1 MQSSRSLGGGKD
13 SKRSFP
19 SQAPEQD
26 AAISKGHKSAA
37 VAPWDETA
45 SSSSGDYSSGA
56 SDDEKIPIQ
65 GSVSAAKVLPSSER
79 IPNAKGVSAARTLP
93 VVSLGTGLKRP
104 LELDDEGNPV
114 IQKRRRVGLPLMRSS
129 LRDRAPRAH
138 SLWREKPL
146 SGDSTGQHGHSQEA
160 DWDGISSQGD
170 DSDDEALD
178 DASTGDSK
186 SVSAE
191 STGSSDTDTEPEDE
205 EELDEPPDPVEP
217 RKPRSEAFKA
227 WVSGRPV
234 DGVDEGIMQASVPPP
249 MSFIRRDFTPRR
261 HTDADD
267 PLPPE
272 LQLTGS
278 ISNRKVYNV
287 EVKRP
292 PEYQE
297 ARLSLPVV
305 AEEQKIMEAI
315 HNNPVVIIWG
325 ATGSGKT
332 TQVPQFLYE
341 AGYGSSAS
349 PTPGMIG
356 ITQPRRVA
364 AVSSANRVAEE
375 LGSASDKVSYQIR
388 FDSTVSGRTA
398 IKYMTDG
405 ILVREITEDVAL
417 SKYSAIIIDEAHER
431 SINTDILIGMLT
443 RIVNLRNTYVHPDGE
458 QRPLKLIIMSAT
470 LRVSDFLSNKLLFRG
485 GPPPVVQAEGRQ
497 YPVTVHFARRTERDY
512 NEEIFRKVSR
522 GHKQLPPGGML
533 VFLTG
538 QSEIIVLAARLNETL
553 SKPTTMSNARMA
565 PSAVS
570 DMPPDNDDIEVAG
583 EDFKDSDIE
592 EEDVSDNEDKNEFVI
607 EDNTEASR
615 NVRILPLYSQLPTK
629 TQLRVFE
636 DLPENTR
643 LIVLATNVAET
654 SLTIPGI
661 RYVFD
666 CGRAKDKKYDPNTG
680 VQTFEVGWIS
690 KASANQR
697 SGRAGRTGPGHVY
710 RLYSSAVY
718 ERDFEEHAVPEIL
731 RTPIESVV
739 LQLKSMKLRN
749 IASFPFP
756 TSPDLGSL
764 IKAEKLLTH
773 LGSLTV
779 EGNITPHGQDLAA
792 YPLSPRFAKM
802 LSIGHQAD
810 CIYLTIATV
819 AALAI
824 RDIFVL
830 ENQTVLEPGSTSQ
843 ASSIRIPG
851 YRFTTLSPTADFLKY
866 LTAFAAYTWQ
876 FQSTSTSI
884 SRSSSSHD
892 IETFCISLGLR
903 AKPLKEVSQLYHQ
916 LLNVVSRLRPGLLSN
931 GQSTH
936 NTKIPTPS
944 KKQISA
950 LKQIAAAGFIDQIAI
965 RADLA
970 PTPPEVP
977 RKPRRAID
985 VPYFTLFP
993 SHGGRANSLEEKAVF
1008 IHPSSILATRPV
1020 DELPPYLVYSHL
1032 QRSAPSHIEGDKPKK
1047 VRMHPLTE
1055 VKAGWI
1061 SHLAKGTPLLQY
1073 GKPVTKVEGAKKVA
1087 YAVPTLVGEKGSLG
1101 WPLPAEAVEGM
1112 GMG

>member
-1 MQSSRSLGGGKD
+1 LPVNEKFPSLGY
-13 SKRSFP
+13 
-19 SQAPEQD
+19 A
-26 AAISKGHKSAA
+26 
-37 VAPWDETA
+37 
-45 SSSSGDYSSGA
+45 
-56 SDDEKIPIQ
+56 
-65 GSVSAAKVLPSSER
+65 SAAKNLP
-79 IPNAKGVSAARTLP
+79 GG
-93 VVSLGTGLKRP
+93 SLGTGLKRP
-104 LELDDEGNPV
+104 LELDDEGNPL

-129 LRDRAPRAH
+129 LQNGTPRAH
-138 SLWREKPL
+138 TSWREQLL
-146 SGDSTGQHGHSQEA
+146 SGESTGQHGHSQEA

-170 DSDDEALD
+170 DSDEESLD
-178 DASTGDSK
+178 DVSIGDLE
-186 SVSAE
+186 SVSAK
-191 STGSSDTDTEPEDE
+191 STGSTDTDAESEDDE
-205 EELDEPPDPVEP
+205 ETNEQPDSAEPW
-217 RKPRSEAFKA
+217 KPRSEAFKA
-227 WVSGRPV
+227 WVWDRPV
-234 DGVDEGIMQASVPPP
+234 DSIDEAIVPASMAPSQDFQPRE
-249 MSFIRRDFTPRR
+249 FTTRRRS
-261 HTDADD
+261 DAEDL
-267 PLPPE
+267 LPPE
-272 LQLTGS
+272 LQVVGS

-287 EVKRP
+287 EVKRS

-315 HNNPVVIIWG
+315 HNNPTVVIWG

-332 TQVPQFLYE
+332 TQIPQFLYE
-341 AGYGSSAS
+341 AGYGSPES

-364 AVSSANRVAEE
+364 AISSADRVSEE

-388 FDSTVSGRTA
+388 FDSSVSGRTA

-417 SKYSAIIIDEAHER
+417 SKYSAIVIDEAHER

-443 RIVNLRNTYVHPDGE
+443 RIVNLRNTYVHRDGE
-458 QRPLKLIIMSAT
+458 THPLKLIIMSAT
-470 LRVSDFLSNKLLFRG
+470 LRISDFLSNKLLFG
-485 GPPPVVQAEGRQ
+485 DAPPPVVQAERRQ

-512 NEEIFRKVSR
+512 IEEIFKKVSK

-538 QSEIIVLAARLNETL
+538 QSEINALATRLNEAL
-553 SKPTTMSNARMA
+553 LKPTPTSSVRMA
-565 PSAVS
+565 RSVVA
-570 DMPPDNDDIEVAG
+570 DMPPDIDDVEVG
-583 EDFKDSDIE
+583 GYDFKDIDIE
-592 EEDVSDNEDKNEFVI
+592 EEDVSDNEDRNEFII
-607 EDNTEASR
+607 EDKTEASKE
-615 NVRILPLYSQLPTK
+615 VRILPLYSQLPTK
-629 TQLRVFE
+629 AQLRVFE
-636 DLPENTR
+636 TVPEINR

-654 SLTIPGI
+654 SITIPGI

-666 CGRAKDKKYDPNTG
+666 CGRAKDKKYDPETG

-697 SGRAGRTGPGHVY
+697 AGRAGRTGPGHVY

-731 RTPIESVV
+731 RTPIEGVV

-756 TSPDLGSL
+756 TPPDLRSL
-764 IKAEKLLTH
+764 MKAEKLLIY

-779 EGNITPHGQDLAA
+779 DGDITAHGQDLAA

-802 LSIGHQAD
+802 LSIGHQAG

-824 RDIFVL
+824 RDIFIP
-830 ENQTVLEPGSTSQ
+830 ENQPVLEPGSTPQ
-843 ASSIRIPG
+843 AHSNRIPG
-851 YRFTTLSPTADFLKY
+851 YRFTSLSPIADFLKY
-866 LTAFAAYTWQ
+866 LTAFAAYSWQ
-876 FQSTSTSI
+876 LQSTSASGSTFTPK
-884 SRSSSSHD
+884 SSSSND
-892 IETFCISLGLR
+892 IEAFCTSLGLR

-916 LLNVVSRLRPGLLSN
+916 LLTVVSRLRPGLLFNGSN
-931 GQSTH
+931 SQSIH
-936 NTKIPTPS
+936 NTKLPTPS

-950 LKQIAAAGFIDQIAI
+950 LKQVVAAGFIDQIAI

-970 PTPPEVP
+970 PTPPEVS
-977 RKPRRAID
+977 RKPRRVID
-985 VPYFTLFP
+985 VPYFSLFP
-993 SHGGRANSLEEKAVF
+993 SHEGRATTVEEKAVF

-1020 DELPPYLVYSHL
+1020 DELPPYIVYSHL

-1073 GKPVTKVEGAKKVA
+1073 GKPVTKVEGNKKVT
-1087 YAVPTLVGEKGSLG
+1087 YAVPMLVGEKGSTG
-1101 WPLPAEAVEGM
+1101 WPLPAEVVDGKEKGA
-1112 GMG
+1112 